1 MINVSKLYCGKA
13 GQSDS
18 LRYPGQRDTKPILV
32 FNCTARCN
40 LKCLHCYSSSD
51 SSRKEPELTTPQ
63 ARLLIDQA
71 ADFGCPVLL
80 FSGGEPLLRKDLF
93 DLIAYAGQKGLRTVL
108 STNGTLITPQAAEKL
123 AALNLS
129 YAGISLD
136 GPADLH
142 DRFRGVEGSFAAT
155 MKGIA
160 NCRKAQI
167 RTGLRFTMTCGNM
180 DQIPEVFRIALDTGI
195 GRICFY
201 HLIPTGR
208 AEHLSD
214 QMPTELQT
222 RKALDTIIKQ
232 TDRLVLQN
240 QVEEVLT
247 VGNHADG
254 PYLLMRM
261 RAEKPDR
268 AVEAEELLRRSAG
281 NRIGQ
286 NIAAVDWAGRV
297 YPDQFW
303 RNYTLGNILQKPFG
317 QIWQDQSDPVLNI
330 LRHKKEYKD
339 PKCGRCRWFDLC
351 GGNFRSLTGSADLDQ
366 WQNQPPCYLSEEE
379 IRISNKTVC
388 HSREGGNPCQSS

>member
-13 GQSDS
+13 GQSDA
-18 LRYPGQRDTKPILV
+18 LRYPARRDTRPIVV

-40 LKCLHCYSSSD
+40 LKCVHCYSSSD
-51 SSRKEPELTTPQ
+51 GRQKEAEMTTPQ

-93 DLIAYAGQKGLRTVL
+93 ELIAYAGQKGLRTVL
-108 STNGTLITPQAAEKL
+108 STNGTLITEQAADKL

-142 DRFRGVEGSFAAT
+142 DRFRGVQGSFAAT

-160 NCRKAQI
+160 NCRNAQI
-167 RTGLRFTMTCGNM
+167 RTGLRFTMTRGNM
-180 DQIPEVFRIALDTGI
+180 DQITTVFRIAADAGI

-201 HLIPTGR
+201 HLIRTGR

-214 QMPTELQT
+214 QMPSDLQT
-222 RKALDTIIKQ
+222 RKALDTIIEQ
-232 TDRLVLQN
+232 TDHLVSEN
-240 QVEEVLT
+240 RADEVLT

-261 RAEKPDR
+261 RAVKPDG
-268 AVEAEELLRRSAG
+268 APEAEELLRRSAG
-281 NRIGQ
+281 NRVGQ

-303 RNYTLGNILQKPFG
+303 RNYTLGNILERPFG
-317 QIWQDQSDPVLNI
+317 RIWEDESDPVLKV
-330 LRHKKEYKD
+330 LRRKKEYKD

-351 GGNFRSLTGSADLDQ
+351 GGNFRSLSGSEDLSQ
-366 WQNQPPCYLSEEE
+366 WQNEPPCYLTEEE
-379 IRISNKTVC
+379 IR
-388 HSREGGNPCQSS
+388 

>member
-1 MINVSKLYCGKA
+1 MINVSKLYCGRA
-13 GQSDS
+13 GQSDT
-18 LRYPGQRDTKPILV
+18 LRYPGRRDTKPILV

-40 LKCLHCYSSSD
+40 LKCVHCYSSSD
-51 SSRKEPELTTPQ
+51 SSRKESELTTLQ
-63 ARLLIDQA
+63 ARMLIDQA

-108 STNGTLITPQAAEKL
+108 STNGTLITEQAADKL

-136 GPADLH
+136 GPQSLH
-142 DRFRGVEGSFAAT
+142 DRFRGIEGSFAAT
-155 MKGIA
+155 MKGIE
-160 NCRKAQI
+160 NCRRAQI

-180 DQIPEVFRIALDTGI
+180 DQIPEVFRIALDAGI

-201 HLIPTGR
+201 HLIRTGR

-214 QMPTELQT
+214 QMPSQDRIRNAIDAILQRTEQ
-222 RKALDTIIKQ
+222 
-232 TDRLVLQN
+232 LVSQN

-261 RAEKPDR
+261 KTEKPGQ
-268 AVEAEELLRRSAG
+268 AAEAEELLRRSAG

-286 NIAAVDWAGRV
+286 NIAAVDWTGRV

-303 RNYTLGNILQKPFG
+303 RNYTLGNILQRPFG
-317 QIWQDQSDPVLNI
+317 QIWQDQSDPVLNV
-330 LRHKKEYKD
+330 LRQKKEYKD
-339 PKCGRCRWFDLC
+339 PKCRRCRWFDLC
-351 GGNFRSLTGSADLDQ
+351 GGNFRSLSGSADLSQ
-366 WQNQPPCYLSEEE
+366 WQNEPPCYLSEEE
-379 IRISNKTVC
+379 IR
-388 HSREGGNPCQSS
+388 